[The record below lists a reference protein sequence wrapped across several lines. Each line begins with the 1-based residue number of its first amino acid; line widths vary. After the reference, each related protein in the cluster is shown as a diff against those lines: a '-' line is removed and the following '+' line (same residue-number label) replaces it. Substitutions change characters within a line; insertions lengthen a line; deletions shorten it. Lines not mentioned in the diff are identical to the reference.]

1 MITKH
6 KPVILIVDDEEENLD
21 LLERTL
27 MFDYEVHRASSGEEA
42 LALVE
47 KLPKLAMIITD
58 QRMPGMTGTELLV
71 KAAGKR
77 AEAIRMIVTGYTS
90 PDDLIEAINSS
101 NVYRFLTKPW
111 DVDELLA
118 IVRRGVRLSSA
129 GVGGLVHEITGMP
142 GPAQL
147 VRELRREILHAKRL
161 GYDITLEAVVLP
173 DLTQYEEEVGSAAAE
188 ESLRRVADTLASGL
202 PTLGFLAALNGGVFV
217 RFVPGLGEELVGL
230 DSLRDELAGFFRS
243 RSGQQFDPSA
253 IEVRRAV
260 FPKDGDSEKDL
271 IATLGLTDL
280 LEEELAES

>member
-188 ESLRRVADTLASGL
+188 ESLRRVA
-202 PTLGFLAALNGGVFV
+202 
-217 RFVPGLGEELVGL
+217 
-230 DSLRDELAGFFRS
+230 LRECRHV
-243 RSGQQFDPSA
+243 SA
-253 IEVRRAV
+253 VCAVRRAA
-260 FPKDGDSEKDL
+260 S
-271 IATLGLTDL
+271 
-280 LEEELAES
+280 AEWRNG